1 MPSLA
6 PLRDALEERLT
17 ARSVGVAF
25 VFAAGFHHFFG
36 ASPTQVAATMLV
48 AAVVG
53 LGDAAGDAYDVR
65 EAVAHGWNGALA
77 FAGTGLLYAL
87 GEDPP
92 LWFLALFGSV
102 GAWFLADAVQTARH
116 EGVVERERE
125 RDGREVYH
133 EYVARRVHETLD
145 ERPRTRRE
153 LHDALDADAADVDAA
168 VADLRERGV
177 VVEKGSEL
185 RLDETDEST
194 GERIANRLAGLARR
208 IARPVALEFRESD
221 DESPAR
227 ERAGPTETVGH
238 ATDSTIDADH
248 ACDSADREFADRDA
262 ERERETSR
270 N

>member
-77 FAGTGLLYAL
+77 FAGTGALYAL

-92 LWFLALFGSV
+92 LWFPLLFGSL
-102 GAWFLADAVQTARH
+102 GAWFLADAIQTARH
-116 EGVVERERE
+116 EGVVERA
-125 RDGREVYH
+125 RDGRAVYRD
-133 EYVARRVHETLD
+133 YVARQVHETLD

-153 LHDALDADAADVDAA
+153 LHGALAADDETVDAA

-177 VVEKGSEL
+177 VVEAGSEL
-185 RLDETDEST
+185 RLDESEESL
-194 GERIANRLAGLARR
+194 GERVASRLGSLARR
-208 IARPVALEFRESD
+208 IARPVTLEFRGKSDEPGSESVKIPD
-221 DESPAR
+221 
-227 ERAGPTETVGH
+227 
-238 ATDSTIDADH
+238 TDSETDAF
-248 ACDSADREFADRDA
+248 AGADRDTA
-262 ERERETSR
+262 NRDATASGTDDDRERELSR
-270 N
+270 E